1 MVKKTAEN
9 ALKTLSSTHATEKQL
24 PARSWY
30 KNHKIEMRKL
40 TDKSEKEQSQQPETL
55 SLVNPANK
63 FCVRKKQATRTMYKS
78 PSGRKMI
85 DQLKIA

>member
-40 TDKSEKEQSQQPETL
+40 TDKSKKRNKDNDRKHFYYC
-55 SLVNPANK
+55 SLVNPSQQI
-63 FCVRKKQATRTMYKS
+63 FV
-78 PSGRKMI
+78 
-85 DQLKIA
+85 